1 MTRLGDTR
9 PLEKVA
15 QVKANFHRFIEELPW
30 DNYGTKEWRGDHWMG
45 RYEYYYYDVEG
56 ELNDIGWAITRAL
69 GEKGKWTWCIMKTV
83 PGSITGPH
91 NDSFRDP
98 ARLFREPWTDKES
111 ARDKYFRFWIPMEDR
126 KMGHVFEVEN
136 GPCLTDWRA
145 GDVFIAPS
153 TPLHCSATFGTE
165 PRYTFLM
172 NGKNESDNAAWH
184 DYVEHDLTHVGKIK

>member
-1 MTRLGDTR
+1 MMRLGDTR

-15 QVKANFHRFIEELPW
+15 NIKANFHRFIEELPW

-56 ELNDIGWAITRAL
+56 ELNDIGWAITHAL
-69 GEKGKWTWCIMKTV
+69 GERGRWTWCIMKTM

-91 NDSFRDP
+91 NDAFRDT
-98 ARLFREPWTDKES
+98 AIVFREPWTDKES

-136 GPCLTDWRA
+136 GPCLTDWKA
-145 GDVFIAPS
+145 GDVFITPS
-153 TPLHCSATFGTE
+153 TPIHCSATYGTE

-172 NGKNESDNAAWH
+172 NGYNESDNAAWH
-184 DYVEHDLTHVGKIK
+184 DYAEHDVTHVGKIQ